1 MMKVEDVYRER
12 PERGKLV
19 GVYMDE
25 DLAVRSLEWARKNYM
40 SRSKLIRCLLA
51 EFLKEQEDEQEDLD
65 TRQYNHI
72 VWSDSVDLKKKL
84 INRIEATLPI
94 RPRRGLLEAV

>member
-1 MMKVEDVYRER
+1 M
-12 PERGKLV
+12 
-19 GVYMDE
+19 
-25 DLAVRSLEWARKNYM
+25 
-40 SRSKLIRCLLA
+40 A

-65 TRQYNHI
+65 THQYNHI